1 MSIASSSSG
10 SISAPVLSYDD
21 AISTVERW
29 AEALADSAE
38 THPPSTPVPTA
49 PGWDL
54 AKLLRH
60 TGRVHRHVTGLV
72 RLRISGPP
80 DHDTV
85 TINQPGSEA
94 GPDAW
99 VAWFRD
105 GSAQLIAELRSAQ
118 PTDAMWSWGVD
129 QCVSFW
135 ARRMAHETVIH
146 AVDGHLATSTGFRIE
161 PAVAIDGLDE
171 YLENLAYLRA
181 VATPETPF
189 TGSGTVHLH
198 ATDPDLAEGLGE
210 WMIEFDADGCRF
222 GHGHGKGD
230 VAVRAPADTLELLAL
245 GRLNLEGDRHD
256 GGQAGGGNK
265 GGGNKGDGN
274 KGAGPQE
281 AGMAGIEVFGD
292 PEVFQRWLAG
302 ATFR

>member
-38 THPPSTPVPTA
+38 SHPPSTPVPTC

-85 TINQPGSEA
+85 AINQPGSEA
-94 GPDAW
+94 DQSAW
-99 VAWFRD
+99 TAWFCD
-105 GSAQLIAELRSAQ
+105 GAAQLIAELRAAQ

-129 QCVSFW
+129 QRVSFW

-146 AVDGHLATSTGFRIE
+146 AVDGHLATNTGFRIE

-181 VATPETPF
+181 FATPETSF
-189 TGSGTVHLH
+189 VGSGTVHLH
-198 ATDPDLAEGLGE
+198 ATDPDLADGLGE
-210 WMIEFDADGCRF
+210 WMIEFDAAGYRF
-222 GHGHGKGD
+222 EHGHGKGD
-230 VAVRAPADTLELLAL
+230 VAVRAPAETLELLAL
-245 GRLNLEGDRHD
+245 GRRTLGGDRDD
-256 GGQAGGGNK
+256 GGQAGDSD
-265 GGGNKGDGN
+265 KGDSI
-274 KGAGPQE
+274 QE
-281 AGMAGIEVFGD
+281 AGRADIEVFGN

-302 ATFR
+302 AAFR

>member
-38 THPPSTPVPTA
+38 THPPSTPVPTC

-99 VAWFRD
+99 VA
-105 GSAQLIAELRSAQ
+105 
-118 PTDAMWSWGVD
+118 
-129 QCVSFW
+129 
-135 ARRMAHETVIH
+135 
-146 AVDGHLATSTGFRIE
+146 
-161 PAVAIDGLDE
+161 
-171 YLENLAYLRA
+171 
-181 VATPETPF
+181 
-189 TGSGTVHLH
+189 
-198 ATDPDLAEGLGE
+198 
-210 WMIEFDADGCRF
+210 
-222 GHGHGKGD
+222 
-230 VAVRAPADTLELLAL
+230 
-245 GRLNLEGDRHD
+245 
-256 GGQAGGGNK
+256 
-265 GGGNKGDGN
+265 
-274 KGAGPQE
+274 
-281 AGMAGIEVFGD
+281 
-292 PEVFQRWLAG
+292 
-302 ATFR
+302 

>member
-38 THPPSTPVPTA
+38 SHPPSTPVPTC